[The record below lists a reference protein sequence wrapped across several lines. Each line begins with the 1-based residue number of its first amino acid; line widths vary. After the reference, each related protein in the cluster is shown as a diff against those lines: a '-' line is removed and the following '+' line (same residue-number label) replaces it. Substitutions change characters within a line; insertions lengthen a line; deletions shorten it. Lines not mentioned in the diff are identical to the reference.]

1 MKSKLIYILLSTLLL
16 LQVASFGQS
25 RTFKQSTIEE
35 LRDKHQY
42 GEKPSIKPEKESQDD
57 FDITPIFN
65 TTFFI
70 VLGIL
75 LGVFIIFLF
84 VGNKTGILFSKDKK
98 GTNKNDL
105 DFEVL
110 SVEQTSKTELEI
122 LLENALSQ
130 KNYKVA
136 IRAIYLLTLKQL
148 SDTSLITLKDDKT
161 NYDYFYEI
169 KNKRTKDV
177 FRSITSVY
185 DYVWYGEF
193 DAENTHYQNAAKFYE
208 QLNQHKK

>member
-1 MKSKLIYILLSTLLL
+1 MKLKLIYILLSTFLL
-16 LQVASFGQS
+16 LQVASFSQS

-35 LRDKHQY
+35 LREKHQY
-42 GEKPSIKPEKESQDD
+42 GEKPVKEPIEDNTTD
-57 FDITPIFN
+57 FDPTPIFN

-70 VLGIL
+70 VLGVIL
-75 LGVFIIFLF
+75 AAFIIFLF

-98 GTNKNDL
+98 RSGKSEL
-105 DFEVL
+105 DFEEL
-110 SVEQTSKTELEI
+110 SVEQTSKSELEI
-122 LLENALSQ
+122 LLENALAQ

-136 IRAIYLLTLKQL
+136 IRAVYLLTLKHL
-148 SDTSLITLKDDKT
+148 SDHSLIRLKDDKT

-169 KNKRTKDV
+169 KNKNAKEL

-193 DAENTHYQNAAKFYE
+193 EAENTHYKNAAKFYE